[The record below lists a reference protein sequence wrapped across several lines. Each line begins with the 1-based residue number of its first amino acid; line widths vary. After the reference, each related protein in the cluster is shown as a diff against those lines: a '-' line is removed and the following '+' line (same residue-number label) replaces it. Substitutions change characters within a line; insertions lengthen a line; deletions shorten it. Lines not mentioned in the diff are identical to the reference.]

1 MSTPDWEAIRADYVA
16 NGLSY
21 RELGKKYGVHYA
33 TISRRA
39 QKDGWLQ
46 QSATICNTVRN
57 TVDTEIVEKKTDQ
70 LLSTVQSAE
79 MMDAVIRRV
88 IGHYY
93 AVADEDPD
101 KIDVRKIESL
111 AKSLALNTTTL
122 TGLKGIPTQAQ
133 RHAQRLAEERLAM
146 ERDRLE
152 MDKRKADQDAHPEE
166 VRIVI
171 EGPEGVTVDA

>member
-21 RELGKKYGVHYA
+21 RELGKKYG
-33 TISRRA
+33 ISHASVGRRA
-39 QKDGWLQ
+39 KAEGWIRQ
-46 QSATICNTVRN
+46 CETIRDTVRD
-57 TVDTEIVEKKTDQ
+57 TVDTVIAEKKTAE

-101 KIDVRKIESL
+101 KIDVRKVESL

-133 RHAQRLAEERLAM
+133 RHAQHLAEERLAI
-146 ERDRLE
+146 ERERLE
-152 MDKRKADQDAHPEE
+152 MDKRKADQESHPEP

-171 EGPEGVTVDA
+171 EAPEGATVDA

>member
-21 RELGKKYGVHYA
+21 RELGKKYGVSHA
-33 TISRRA
+33 TVARRA
-39 QKDGWLQ
+39 GREGWVK
-46 QSATICNTVRN
+46 QSATICDTVRD
-57 TVDTEIVEKKTDQ
+57 TVDTAIVEKKTDQ

-146 ERDRLE
+146 ERERLE

>member
-21 RELGKKYGVHYA
+21 RELGKKYGVSHA
-33 TISRRA
+33 TVARRA
-39 QKDGWLQ
+39 GREGWMK
-46 QSATICNTVRN
+46 QSATICDTVRD
-57 TVDTEIVEKKTDQ
+57 TVDTAIVEKKTDQ

-133 RHAQRLAEERLAM
+133 RHAQRLDEERLAM